1 MKRKLWIVL
10 AAVALVF
17 AFWCAAASADNLV
30 FTEQPVCGEMNTA
43 NQTYPVTW
51 KTSFLPLRTQVI
63 YKVNLYGNE
72 VDSVV
77 INWENVTSAGG
88 AWSAPASAGGSRIFI
103 RAYYSEEVYRDSNV
117 ITLGP
122 VNGGF
127 TTQPYCGA
135 LTTSRKVY
143 PIIWTTDYM
152 PTMVKVMERSSYYG
166 IPTELTVAT
175 LENITS
181 KTGYYEAL
189 GNDGGKRYFIRTY
202 YGRDAWHDSSDV
214 TVGPA
219 DPRFT
224 GQPQCGTLNAA
235 DRTYP
240 LTWQT
245 SFRPVK
251 TAVMKKN
258 LQMNLHLPALYHRP

>member
-10 AAVALVF
+10 AAVAMVF
-17 AFWCAAASADNLV
+17 ALWCAAASADNLV

-103 RAYYSEEVYRDSNV
+103 RAYYSEEVYRDSEV

-135 LTTSRKVY
+135 LMTSRKVY

-175 LENITS
+175 LENIADIAKLRPS
-181 KTGYYEAL
+181 L
-189 GNDGGKRYFIRTY
+189 ICI
-202 YGRDAWHDSSDV
+202 GRGIYA
-214 TVGPA
+214 A
-219 DPRFT
+219 EDPR
-224 GQPQCGTLNAA
+224 AA
-235 DRTYP
+235 ARAFKAILD
-240 LTWQT
+240 
-245 SFRPVK
+245 
-251 TAVMKKN
+251 AEEAN
-258 LQMNLHLPALYHRP
+258 G